1 MMSEPLAFGPWLKKR
16 RRVLDLTQA
25 ELARQANC
33 SPESIR
39 KIESA
44 DLKPSKVLAQQLA
57 AALAVPPA
65 QREAFVSFARAGDQ
79 AEPSDAFSAASSPAA
94 PTPALQA
101 T

>member
-1 MMSEPLAFGPWLKKR
+1 MSEPLTFGPWLKKR

-65 QREAFVSFARAGDQ
+65 QQEAFVAFARSGEQ
-79 AEPSDAFSAASSPAA
+79 AAPPEAFSAASSPAA
-94 PTPALQA
+94 SMGAA
-101 T
+101 GFH